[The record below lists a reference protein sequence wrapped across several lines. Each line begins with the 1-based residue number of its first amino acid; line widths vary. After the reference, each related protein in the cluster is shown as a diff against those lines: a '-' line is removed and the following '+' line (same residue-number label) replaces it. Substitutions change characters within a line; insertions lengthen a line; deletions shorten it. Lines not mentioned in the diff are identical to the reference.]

1 MTCVIVLRWKY
12 PLANSKWRKV
22 KTWKT
27 LSTFFYV
34 FWHDTSKNVKSRV
47 FWTLKKNVKNVF
59 SNYAWNQQATDVNED
74 IGIRTS
80 TATEVETTWLL
91 QHISVAI
98 QRGNAVS
105 FLLTTSKSHSNHSN
119 CISAC
124 RLCAGRHKINNNN
137 NNNNR
142 ICIVPHGCNFGDFS
156 ESMWMYHGWVYDA
169 DNDWS
174 RDAPIRQ
181 CGV

>member
-1 MTCVIVLRWKY
+1 M
-12 PLANSKWRKV
+12 
-22 KTWKT
+22 
-27 LSTFFYV
+27 
-34 FWHDTSKNVKSRV
+34 
-47 FWTLKKNVKNVF
+47 KNVF

-74 IGIRTS
+74 IGSRTS
-80 TATEVETTWLL
+80 TATEVETTYLL

-137 NNNNR
+137 NNNNNR

-156 ESMWMYHGWVYDA
+156 ESIVDVPWLSLIYDA
-169 DNDWS
+169 DND
-174 RDAPIRQ
+174 
-181 CGV
+181 